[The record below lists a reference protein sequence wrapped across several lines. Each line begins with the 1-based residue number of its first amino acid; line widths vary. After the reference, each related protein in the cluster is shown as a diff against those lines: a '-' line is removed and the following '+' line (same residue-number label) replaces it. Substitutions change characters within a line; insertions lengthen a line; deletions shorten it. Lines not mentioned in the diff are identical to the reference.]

1 MNLKQSL
8 FFLFLLVGI
17 TQISLAQRSSN
28 EMRMTPE
35 QRVEM
40 SNIKMDSVVSL
51 SSDQKTAVNFLHE
64 ELFLKDV
71 LERGSIRNMTEQQ
84 REDFRTQRQ
93 VKMRAYQEGLGA
105 VLTKEQLEKWKT
117 FEEARNGQRRQ
128 RGDSNRAR
136 RPRGQ

>member
-8 FFLFLLVGI
+8 FFLFLFVGI

-35 QRVEM
+35 QRVEI
-40 SNIKMDSVVSL
+40 SNTKMDSVVSL

-64 ELFLKDV
+64 ELYLKDV
-71 LERGSIRNMTEQQ
+71 PERGSMRNMTEQQ

-117 FEEARNGQRRQ
+117 FEEARTGQRRQ